1 MCKKTKLAAL
11 ALCFA
16 LLVCALTGVA
26 CGTTTDSGSGDS
38 GDKVEWSFSADV
50 PVACEE
56 NEKVRIVLSVEGA
69 ENYETVYEV
78 TFGEQKV
85 EVSENGE
92 FTPTS
97 VGEYTVKVKVT
108 YNGETKERTFTLTVI
123 KDATAPVITTPIAN
137 KTAEKGDY
145 DFTNDLA
152 TIVATDNKTQ
162 AENIKKSIVS
172 VTLDG
177 AALEITEN
185 VCTFERAGEYNVT
198 YKVEDEESNAVTA
211 TYTVTVS
218 GLYVNE
224 KTFVSEI
231 FQLSEY
237 EIAAVNSYGY
247 ENATVKVTLT
257 QDEKSSEVN
266 QGDIVKFLS
275 TSEVTIKYAL
285 SVGEEEKDSVV
296 KTVSVKAL
304 DMLLSQTDFAVTEG
318 EEVIIPTATLSHE
331 TAGVTITAKIVGQY
345 QEEQAVAQGDK
356 ISAAR
361 GVTRIIFTAENEDKS
376 FSLEREASVVAIGKD
391 EIVSFEKINGDNPDF
406 NVPQWGQRLGNE
418 ELNSDPAFV
427 HSGKYSAKLIFGPK
441 RPNANVYSAG
451 FCYWANQIR
460 NADVEGANGI
470 SMWVYCPDKA
480 YIVPCIATGV
490 GDGVY
495 SGARA
500 SHVVYVKKGW
510 NEININFDYQIYNPG
525 KKTAADGTVLGAID
539 IKNGISELFFHRV
552 KRSAAA
558 TLESNGGDVNAVVY
572 DKALTIYLDEVRVRK
587 LELPEGVYFTFD
599 KKPESS
605 GVVGGVAVAV
615 APRMLVTEGVTLT
628 VTVTAPDD
636 AQQTVNAGDSF
647 DLTLGGYYTITYK
660 AEKEGKPSQEVSY
673 QILVTDPG
681 EFLSFETINGATPD
695 LVGDIYGSLTVNTD
709 TAFVKTGSQSA
720 KLTIGANNGGTHQA
734 GFAHWNASR
743 HMPNIE
749 GANGIT
755 FWMHSDVETYLYT
768 YISTGTT
775 TESNYTGL
783 KAAKPVALKVG
794 WNRVAID
801 MRYDMAQSGAN
812 ISNGICELVFRLG
825 NDINGEDTSG
835 GVNAILYLDSV
846 CFAVLPDRVVENLAI
861 DYMNINL
868 PDDQTSVGDRE
879 IGMITRC
886 TDEAYTKNGKP
897 SLKLELAA
905 NQTNESWNMRATY
918 SAWGKG
924 ILLNAGENAVKF
936 EVYSSRDAFV
946 SFEFGTGGNAGGGT
960 YGGAN
965 FSKVISLKEGWNT
978 VIINF
983 DNPGENGDIRWKGDN
998 ENMKWAVLAD
1008 GIVHFGATAL
1018 KSDTKVTVDGEEYE
1032 VAPIKGDHFNTK
1044 VAASEPLTLYVSTM
1058 YAIVA

>member
-1 MCKKTKLAAL
+1 MMCKKTKLAAL

-56 NEKVRIVLSVEGA
+56 NEKVSIILSVEGA
-69 ENYETVYEV
+69 EDYETVYEV

-92 FTPTS
+92 FTPTG

-108 YNGETKERTFTLTVI
+108 YNGETKEKTFTLTVI

-152 TIVATDNKTQ
+152 AIVATDNKTQ

-224 KTFVSEI
+224 KTFVGEI

-257 QDEKSSEVN
+257 QDEKSSEVS

-391 EIVSFEKINGDNPDF
+391 EIVSFERINGDNPDF

-418 ELNSDPAFV
+418 ELNSDPAYV

-470 SMWVYCPDKA
+470 SMWVYCPDKEA

-500 SHVVYVKKGW
+500 SHVVHITKGW
-510 NEININFDYQIYNPG
+510 NEININFDYQIYDSG
-525 KKTAADGTVLGAID
+525 KKTAADGTVLGALD

-552 KRSAAA
+552 KRSAVA

-572 DKALTIYLDEVRVRK
+572 EKALTIYLDEVRVRK

-599 KKPESS
+599 KKPEST

-628 VTVTAPDD
+628 VTVTAPDET
-636 AQQTVNAGDSF
+636 QQTVNAGDSF

-709 TAFVKTGSQSA
+709 TAYVKTGSQSA
-720 KLTIGANNGGTHQA
+720 KLTIGTNNGGTHQA
-734 GFAHWNASR
+734 GFAHWNDSR

-783 KAAKPVALKVG
+783 KATKPVALKVG

-825 NDINGEDTSG
+825 NDINGEDTNG

-846 CFAVLPDRVVENLAI
+846 CFAVLPDRVIENLAI

-879 IGMITRC
+879 FGMVTRC

-897 SLKLELAA
+897 SLKLEMFAHEEPLKK
-905 NQTNESWNMRATY
+905 MRACY

-924 ILLNAGENAVKF
+924 IMLTGGENAVKF

-946 SFEFGTGGNAGGGT
+946 SFEFGTGGNVGSGG
-960 YGGAN
+960 YSGAK
-965 FSKVISLKEGWNT
+965 FSKVITLNQGWNT
-978 VIINF
+978 VTLTF
-983 DNPGENGDIRWKGDN
+983 GSDGDVVDAI
-998 ENMKWAVLAD
+998 LAD
-1008 GIVHFGATAL
+1008 GIVHFGAT
-1018 KSDTKVTVDGEEYE
+1018 TVNSSEAKPENGCFPDVATEE
-1032 VAPIKGDHFNTK
+1032 
-1044 VAASEPLTLYVSTM
+1044 LTLYVSTM